1 MNLSLRTV
9 ALLAPLL
16 AACQRDGLSGP
27 PTLRL
32 GRDECAECGMAIHDE
47 PASAAML
54 VEQGG
59 RRDHLLFDDIGCML
73 DLERSRENE
82 LSVVGRFVHHRIGG
96 GWIAGE
102 IRNRDPRTGHP
113 VSCCRRHRVEPTPA

>member
-1 MNLSLRTV
+1 
-9 ALLAPLL
+9 
-16 AACQRDGLSGP
+16 
-27 PTLRL
+27 
-32 GRDECAECGMAIHDE
+32 MAIHDE

-82 LSVVGRFVHHRIGG
+82 LSVVGRFVHDHIGG
-96 GWIAGE
+96 GWLAGE
-102 IRNRDPRTGHP
+102 TAVFLVTDGSTLRTPMASGLAAFSDQAAAE
-113 VSCCRRHRVEPTPA
+113 VGQKQYGGEVQRFSQLVKTRRAWAESRRKAAGG